1 MKKRVLNARLKL
13 WYMIC
18 FMFFC
23 LIDQRRGSAVGEIQM
38 IFSNL
43 TGIVVALLL
52 LPSLELTKFREKIYI
67 IWLPICIVLTTIAC
81 LLQPYFWEYKG
92 Q

>member
-18 FMFFC
+18 FMFFG

-38 IFSNL
+38 IFSDGNS
-43 TGIVVALLL
+43 GGVV
-52 LPSLELTKFREKIYI
+52 I
-67 IWLPICIVLTTIAC
+67 IAFVRTD
-81 LLQPYFWEYKG
+81 
-92 Q
+92 

>member
-18 FMFFC
+18 FMFFG

-38 IFSNL
+38 IFTNL
-43 TGIVVALLL
+43 TVIVVA
-52 LPSLELTKFREKIYI
+52 
-67 IWLPICIVLTTIAC
+67 
-81 LLQPYFWEYKG
+81 
-92 Q
+92 

>member
-1 MKKRVLNARLKL
+1 MKKHILEQKQKL

-18 FMFFC
+18 FMFLG

-52 LPSLELTKFREKIYI
+52 LPSLELTKFREKIIHNMAAY
-67 IWLPICIVLTTIAC
+67 LHSAYDDCMLATTVSLGI
-81 LLQPYFWEYKG
+81 
-92 Q
+92 